1 MEVLRSEYRLQEAY
15 TGSRSSAM
23 YSKDGAT
30 RREEAVCPCDDR
42 RWRRHRVHHWGVYVC
57 ANEAEAMKPVY
68 VRCDDNVVGCLK
80 WKMPCELDTCRTYRS
95 QHRDFEFYFSLQVL
109 HGAYHFPWNVSFP
122 ALVRSDRLQHDRL
135 WRHVPYGDP
144 LRQCTSDDMLQPFR
158 AISETG
164 LHESRQDPTYI
175 KNSCN
180 DGRGCA

>member
-1 MEVLRSEYRLQEAY
+1 MEVLRSEYRLQEAN
-15 TGSRSSAM
+15 TGSRSSTM

-30 RREEAVCPCDDR
+30 RREEAVRPCDDR

-122 ALVRSDRLQHDRL
+122 RSSGPTDCSMTGCGDMFLTVIRCDNVLQMICCSRFVQF
-135 WRHVPYGDP
+135 R
-144 LRQCTSDDMLQPFR
+144 RQVCMRVDKIQLT
-158 AISETG
+158 
-164 LHESRQDPTYI
+164 
-175 KNSCN
+175 
-180 DGRGCA
+180 